1 MKKELEQSKND
12 SYYIKKSFKSHRKEI
27 RIIKKDSYIN
37 KITFVKIEKHINFYD
52 IEKEIE
58 IITKKTSNINNKLQ
72 LSNKY
77 LNIFRKRERGNRD
90 NINKTGAIIQDIKKG
105 LHNTKKEYNLAI
117 NACKTINK
125 KICGNKKELQ
135 KPIVKIVDVN
145 KNYDQIIML
154 QRDYVLSTRD
164 MEMILRKFV
173 YERFLTSKLRG

>member
-1 MKKELEQSKND
+1 M
-12 SYYIKKSFKSHRKEI
+12 
-27 RIIKKDSYIN
+27 
-37 KITFVKIEKHINFYD
+37 
-52 IEKEIE
+52 
-58 IITKKTSNINNKLQ
+58 Q

-90 NINKTGAIIQDIKKG
+90 SINKTGAIIQDIKKG